1 MTQRGKM
8 IIVQLDDGTG
18 VVEMTVFNELFD
30 ANRHMFREDELLIAT
45 GNARHDTFTGG
56 VRFTAE
62 SVMDLAK
69 ARSAYASAL
78 SIALAPEDSVMERL
92 RTVLT
97 QYRAKPR
104 DAGPV
109 GLGLLVRY
117 RNPRAACEIH
127 LGPNWRVEPDE
138 ALLGELRQWLGN
150 DAVEL
155 MY

>member
-1 MTQRGKM
+1 M

-45 GNARHDTFTGG
+45 EQCTPRHLHRRRALCGRIGDGPGEGAQCLRQCTQHCARAGG
-56 VRFTAE
+56 
-62 SVMDLAK
+62 LGHG
-69 ARSAYASAL
+69 
-78 SIALAPEDSVMERL
+78 ALAH
-92 RTVLT
+92 
-97 QYRAKPR
+97 RAPR
-104 DAGPV
+104 NTAPSRATPARP
-109 GLGLLVRY
+109 GLACWCGTATRV
-117 RNPRAACEIH
+117 PRAEIH

>member
-104 DAGPV
+104 DAGPA
-109 GLGLLVRY
+109 GLGCWCGTATRV
-117 RNPRAACEIH
+117 PRAKSISARTGAWSPTRRCSASC
-127 LGPNWRVEPDE
+127 GSGSATMPWS
-138 ALLGELRQWLGN
+138 
-150 DAVEL
+150 
-155 MY
+155 